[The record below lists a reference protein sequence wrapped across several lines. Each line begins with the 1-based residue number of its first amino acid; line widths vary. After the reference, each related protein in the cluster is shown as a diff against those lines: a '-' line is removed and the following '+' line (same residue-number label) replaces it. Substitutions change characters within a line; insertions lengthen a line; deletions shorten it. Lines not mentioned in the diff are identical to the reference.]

1 MGSFVFL
8 HKTQKNI
15 FKDMIQITKGIANT
29 VVLTLK
35 EKTTLTNPKYLFVFK
50 NDQSNVDSKFIAA
63 DTSTYPDRYNKFVIT
78 EKTSSPNPLT
88 GEVTLSLDGF
98 YTYTIYEQ
106 TSSTN
111 LNPANATKVV
121 ETGKVQVFATATAD
135 HTYSPDSNI
144 TYIYNG

>member
-1 MGSFVFL
+1 MIKINKASA
-8 HKTQKNI
+8 NI
-15 FKDMIQITKGIANT
+15 

-50 NDQSNVDSKFIAA
+50 NDQTNVESKFIAA
-63 DTSTYPDRYNKFVIT
+63 DTSSYTDRYNKFTIT
-78 EKTSSPNPLT
+78 EKATNPNNLI

-111 LNPANATKVV
+111 LNPANATGVV
-121 ETGKVQVFATATAD
+121 ETGKVQVFATIVAD
-135 HTYSPDSNI
+135 HTYSADSNI

>member
-1 MGSFVFL
+1 
-8 HKTQKNI
+8 
-15 FKDMIQITKGIANT
+15 MIKIIKGQANV

-50 NDQSNVDSKFIAA
+50 NDQTNVDAKFIAA
-63 DTSTYPDRYNKFVIT
+63 DTSTYPDRYNKFTIT
-78 EKTSSPNPLT
+78 EKTTSPNPLT

-111 LNPANATKVV
+111 LNPANATGVV
-121 ETGKVQVFATATAD
+121 ETGKVQVFATIVAD

-144 TYIYNG
+144 TYVYNG

>member
-15 FKDMIQITKGIANT
+15 FKSMIKIIQGQTNI

-50 NDQSNVDSKFIAA
+50 NDQTNVESKFIA
-63 DTSTYPDRYNKFVIT
+63 DDESQYSDRYNRFAIK
-78 EKTSSPNPLT
+78 EKSNPDPLD
-88 GEVTLSLDGF
+88 GEIRLSLDGF
-98 YTYTIYEQ
+98 YTYIIYEQ
-106 TSSTN
+106 ISNTN

>member
-1 MGSFVFL
+1 
-8 HKTQKNI
+8 
-15 FKDMIQITKGIANT
+15 MIQITKGIANT

-78 EKTSSPNPLT
+78 EKTSNPNPLT

-111 LNPANATKVV
+111 LNPANATKIV

>member
-1 MGSFVFL
+1 
-8 HKTQKNI
+8 
-15 FKDMIQITKGIANT
+15 MIQITKGIANT

-78 EKTSSPNPLT
+78 EKTNSPNPLT

>member
-1 MGSFVFL
+1 
-8 HKTQKNI
+8 
-15 FKDMIQITKGIANT
+15 MIKITRGQAN
-29 VVLTLK
+29 VVVITLK

-50 NDQSNVDSKFIAA
+50 NDQTNVEAKFIAA
-63 DTSTYPDRYNKFVIT
+63 DTSTYPDRYNKFTIT
-78 EKTSSPNPLT
+78 EKTTSPNPLT

-111 LNPANATKVV
+111 LNPANATGVV
-121 ETGKVQVFATATAD
+121 ETGKVQVFQAAVTD

>member
-111 LNPANATKVV
+111 LNPANATKIV

>member
-1 MGSFVFL
+1 MI
-8 HKTQKNI
+8 KINKAQANI
-15 FKDMIQITKGIANT
+15 

-50 NDQSNVDSKFIAA
+50 NDQTNVESKFIAA
-63 DTSTYPDRYNKFVIT
+63 DTSSYTDRYNKFTIT
-78 EKTSSPNPLT
+78 EKATSPNNLI

-111 LNPANATKVV
+111 LNPANATGVV
-121 ETGKVQVFATATAD
+121 ETGKVQVFATIVAD
-135 HTYSPDSNI
+135 HTYSADSNI

>member
-1 MGSFVFL
+1 
-8 HKTQKNI
+8 
-15 FKDMIQITKGIANT
+15 MIQITKGIANT

>member
-1 MGSFVFL
+1 
-8 HKTQKNI
+8 
-15 FKDMIQITKGIANT
+15 MIKITRGQAN
-29 VVLTLK
+29 VVVITLK

-50 NDQSNVDSKFIAA
+50 NDQTNVEAKFIAV
-63 DTSTYPDRYNKFVIT
+63 DTSTYPDRYNKFTIT

-111 LNPANATKVV
+111 LNPANATGVV
-121 ETGKVQVFATATAD
+121 ETGKVQVFTMIVAD

-144 TYIYNG
+144 TYVYNG

>member
-1 MGSFVFL
+1 
-8 HKTQKNI
+8 
-15 FKDMIQITKGIANT
+15 MIKITRGQAN
-29 VVLTLK
+29 VVVITLK
-35 EKTTLTNPKYLFVFK
+35 EKTTLANPKYLFVFK
-50 NDQSNVDSKFIAA
+50 NDQTNVEAKFIAA
-63 DTSTYPDRYNKFVIT
+63 DTSNYTDRYNKFTIT
-78 EKTSSPNPLT
+78 EKTTSPNPLT

-111 LNPANATKVV
+111 LNPANATGVV
-121 ETGKVQVFATATAD
+121 ETGKVQVFQAAVTD